1 MNTRSTKTAAAL
13 VLALATALTFA
24 FVFLLSLG
32 ANDAL
37 SQQSTTTIVT
47 TAATQPQAP
56 TTAPSKEVSP
66 GSGAPRIG
74 ARSWALMDV
83 RSGEYLAG
91 SDASA
96 RRQIASLTK
105 IMVALVVLDNGD
117 LNRQVTVSQ
126 KAASYAQPLYSN
138 VGLLPGDVL
147 RVRELLMA
155 ALISS
160 GDDAVYALAQ
170 SEGGGN
176 VDNFVEK
183 MNRKAKSL
191 GLKDTHFQNPI
202 GLDARGNYSSAK
214 DLATM
219 TRLAL
224 QNPEFRE
231 IVSTSSAT
239 ISTQDRQI
247 PLKSTNELLSTYQPA
262 TGVKTGTT
270 PGAGSSLV
278 ASAAGGNESYI
289 AVILDDENRFPDAAA
304 TLGYGFA
311 YYDRKKLVTAGKR
324 YAGLDVPYR
333 RDKTIGLAAKKSVSA
348 LVEKNS
354 RSKLD
359 VKVTKNP
366 PDSAKKGR
374 KLGSVTVTVGGKRVG
389 ESPLVARKG
398 YEKASV
404 WRRVWYTVG
413 GLFE

>member
-1 MNTRSTKTAAAL
+1 M
-13 VLALATALTFA
+13 LALATALTFA

-37 SQQSTTTIVT
+37 SQQSTT
-47 TAATQPQAP
+47 AANTTQPQAP
-56 TTAPSKEVSP
+56 TTAPSKEASS
-66 GSGAPRIG
+66 GSGAPKIG
-74 ARSWALMDV
+74 ARSWALVDV
-83 RSGEYLAG
+83 RIGEYLAG

-147 RVRELLMA
+147 SVRELLMA

-278 ASAAGGNESYI
+278 ASAAKGDESYI
-289 AVILDDENRFPDAAA
+289 VVVLDDENRFPDAAA
-304 TLGYGFA
+304 TLGYGF
-311 YYDRKKLVTAGKR
+311 YHYDRKELVNAGKR

-333 RDKTIGLAAKKSVSA
+333 RDKTVGLAAKKSVSA